1 MAVRNDSGFKK
12 PVPVM
17 FHKTQLPAVSAV
29 CEVKPEQKAHAPS
42 CAASER
48 VRWAF
53 LACSIAVFLA
63 LELFP
68 PFPQIFSLD
77 FFYSAFFFSI

>member
-1 MAVRNDSGFKK
+1 MRDCNERIFLFLDLVFYSIA
-12 PVPVM
+12 
-17 FHKTQLPAVSAV
+17 PAVSAV

-68 PFPQIFSLD
+68 PFPRIFFLD
-77 FFYSAFFFSI
+77 FFNSVFFFSL